1 MASRVVVVV
10 PRQETG
16 LHDYLRKS
24 LACLKDV
31 EVVLDRRTT
40 DASPSDERRQPSENA
55 EHKLLI
61 CSLVHCPA
69 PSPPALPQ
77 EPPVTAVNGAHR
89 TLLLWPRLRLEDLE
103 DRAAPSS
110 PPAADCKPPE
120 ILP

>member
-16 LHDYLRKS
+16 LHDYLQTS

-40 DASPSDERRQPSENA
+40 DAPASDERRQPSENA

-61 CSLVHCPA
+61 CSVVHCPA
-69 PSPPALPQ
+69 PSPPELPE
-77 EPPVTAVNGAHR
+77 EPATTDANGTHR
-89 TLLLWPRLRLEDLE
+89 TLLWPRLRLENL
-103 DRAAPSS
+103 
-110 PPAADCKPPE
+110 
-120 ILP
+120 